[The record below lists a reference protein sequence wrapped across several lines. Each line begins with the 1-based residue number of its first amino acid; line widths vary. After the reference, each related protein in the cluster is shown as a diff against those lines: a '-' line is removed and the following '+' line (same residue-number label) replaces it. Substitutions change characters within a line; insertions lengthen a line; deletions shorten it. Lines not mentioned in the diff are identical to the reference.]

1 MQMTENE
8 ARKLKKIVQPKKAK
22 AKARSR
28 IFETSTVDG
37 KGLKIEQHVIEFPSI
52 IVEWNQ
58 DN

>member
-8 ARKLKKIVQPKKAK
+8 AEKPKKIVQPKKAK

-28 IFETSTVDG
+28 IFETSTVDE

-52 IVEWNQ
+52 VEWNQ